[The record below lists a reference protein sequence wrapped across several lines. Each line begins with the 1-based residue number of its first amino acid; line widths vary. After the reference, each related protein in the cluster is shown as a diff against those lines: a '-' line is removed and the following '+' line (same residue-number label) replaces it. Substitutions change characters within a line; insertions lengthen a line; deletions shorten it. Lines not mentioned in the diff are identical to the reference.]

1 MRGVS
6 APRDEGWTR
15 HGGLELHGCK
25 VGESLVPGS
34 PGVRAREGFAAGSAA
49 RHDIDAGGLRAAG
62 GRERPTAGR
71 ERAAAGRGEKKT
83 VGQGE
88 DDLTRELADRVRR
101 EASALLE
108 STDPGSP
115 DFDLE
120 SVRFS
125 VYEPD

>member
-25 VGESLVPGS
+25 VGEKSVPGS
-34 PGVRAREGFAAGSAA
+34 PGVRAREGFATGSAA
-49 RHDIDAGGLRAAG
+49 RHDVDAGGLRAAG

-71 ERAAAGRGEKKT
+71 ERAAAGRGEKNS
-83 VGQGE
+83 GQGE

-108 STDPGSP
+108 STDPGVP
-115 DFDLE
+115 GLRPGECQIFR
-120 SVRFS
+120 V
-125 VYEPD
+125 